1 MLVFIEKNLVFLS
14 MPKTASTAFI
24 AALTPYASMIIKSPP
39 GVKHM
44 NLRRFDNRLRPLIEK
59 NQSVPIE
66 TLAVIRHP
74 LDWLGSWYR
83 YRQRNAIKNT
93 SNSTQDVSFDTFVQA
108 YMRQTP
114 TDFAK
119 VGDQAK
125 FLQPAK
131 EFAPLTYLFQYED
144 QSGLKQFL
152 EQRLEVTFKL
162 ENRNVSPKK
171 TFSYTPKSKNS
182 CVKSTSANLIFGKM
196 LVPIGFN
203 AFDCSPLW

>member
-24 AALTPYASMIIKSPP
+24 AALTPFASMIIKSPP

-44 NLRRFDNRLRPLIEK
+44 GLRRFDKRIRPLIEK
-59 NQSVPIE
+59 QQQTQLE

-74 LDWLGSWYR
+74 IDWLGSWYR
-83 YRQRNAIKNT
+83 YRRRDAIKNT
-93 SNSTQDVSFDTFVQA
+93 QNSTQDISFNTFVQE
-108 YMRQTP
+108 YMRQSP
-114 TDFAK
+114 PDFAK

-131 EFAPLTYLFQYED
+131 DAAPITHIFQYED

-152 EQRLEVTFKL
+152 EQRLKVTFKL
-162 ENRNVSPKK
+162 EKKNVSPKK
-171 TFSYTPKSKNS
+171 S
-182 CVKSTSANLIFGKM
+182 LILRPEIEDQLHKKCRRQFD
-196 LVPIGFN
+196 IWQN
-203 AFDCSPLW
+203 AGPHKL

>member
-44 NLRRFDNRLRPLIEK
+44 NLRRFDNRIRPLIEK
-59 NQSVPIE
+59 NQSAPIE

-83 YRQRNAIKNT
+83 YRQRDAIKNT

-171 TFSYTPKSKNS
+171 
-182 CVKSTSANLIFGKM
+182 NLVLHPEIEEQLRKKYQRQ
-196 LVPIGFN
+196 FN
-203 AFDCSPLW
+203 IWQNAGPHRL

>member
-24 AALTPYASMIIKSPP
+24 AALTPFASMIIKSPP

-44 NLRRFDNRLRPLIEK
+44 GLRRFDKRIRPLIEK
-59 NQSVPIE
+59 QQQTQLE

-74 LDWLGSWYR
+74 IDWLGSWYR
-83 YRQRNAIKNT
+83 YRQRDAIKNT
-93 SNSTQDVSFDTFVQA
+93 QNSTQDISFNTFVQE
-108 YMRQTP
+108 YMRQSP
-114 TDFAK
+114 PDFAK

-131 EFAPLTYLFQYED
+131 DAAPITHIFQYED

-152 EQRLEVTFKL
+152 EQRLKVTFKL
-162 ENRNVSPKK
+162 EKKNVSPKK
-171 TFSYTPKSKNS
+171 TLSCGPKSKTN
-182 CVKSTSANLIFGKM
+182 CTKNAGANLIFGKTP
-196 LVPIGFN
+196 VRISFN
-203 AFDCSPLW
+203 ASDR